1 MLKKTLP
8 LLIVLSLA
16 ACSQSEAPPAP
27 PTEAAKPAEPAPAPA
42 PAPAPVEP
50 VKSPIE
56 QAVAGAWRTPEN
68 VVRDAFRNPVPTLG
82 FFGVEPTEVV
92 LEITPGGGWYTEI
105 LAPLLRDGGRYIAAV
120 VDPAKAANE
129 RAAEYYG
136 NALKSFQ
143 EKLAGNAE
151 VYGKAEVLQ
160 FDPANPVFG
169 APGSVDTVLTF
180 RNVHN
185 WMPSGAAPAYFKGF
199 YDVLRDGGTLGI
211 VEHRAAEGT
220 EPDGRSGYVTE
231 AQVIALAE
239 AAGFKLEEKS
249 EINANPKDT
258 RDHPNGVWSLPPVLR
273 GGDVDRE
280 KFVAIGESDRMTL
293 RFVKPAAS
301 EPAPPAGDAASSEGD
316 AAKAE
321 ASAES

>member
-16 ACSQSEAPPAP
+16 ACSQSEAPPAAAP
-27 PTEAAKPAEPAPAPA
+27 AEAPKAAEPAPAPA
-42 PAPAPVEP
+42 EP
-50 VKSPIE
+50 VKSPVE
-56 QAVAGAWRTPEN
+56 QAVAGTWRSPEN
-68 VVRDAFRNPVPTLG
+68 VARDAFRNPVPTLG
-82 FFGVEPTEVV
+82 FFGVEQTEVV

-105 LAPLLRDGGRYIAAV
+105 LAPLLRDGGSYIAAV

-151 VYGKAEVLQ
+151 VYGKAQVVQ

-199 YDVLRDGGTLGI
+199 YDVLREGGTLGI

-258 RDHPNGVWSLPPVLR
+258 RDHPNGVWSLLPVLR

-293 RFVKPAAS
+293 RFVKPAAQ
-301 EPAPPAGDAASSEGD
+301 PAQPAAEGEAPAEGD
-316 AAKAE
+316 PEGE

>member
-1 MLKKTLP
+1 MFKKTLP
-8 LLIVLSLA
+8 LLIALSLA
-16 ACSQSEAPPAP
+16 ACSSSEAPQ
-27 PTEAAKPAEPAPAPA
+27 TAAPAEPAPAAPVAAPEPA
-42 PAPAPVEP
+42 PTA
-50 VKSPIE
+50 KSPIE
-56 QAVAGAWRTPEN
+56 SAVAGAWRTPEN
-68 VVRDAFRNPVPTLG
+68 VARDGFRHPLETLG
-82 FFGVEPTEVV
+82 FFGVDPGQTV

-105 LAPLLRDGGRYIAAV
+105 LAPLLRDGGRYVAAV

-136 NALKSFQ
+136 NALKGFQ
-143 EKLAGNAE
+143 EKLAGNIE
-151 VYGKAEVLQ
+151 IYGKAQVVQ

-185 WMPSGAAPAYFKGF
+185 WVPSGAAPAYFKGF
-199 YDVLRDGGTLGI
+199 YDVLREGGTLGV

-220 EPDGRSGYVTE
+220 EPDGRSGYITE

-239 AAGFKLEEKS
+239 AAGFKLVEKS

-258 RDHPNGVWSLPPVLR
+258 RDHANGVWSLPPVLR
-273 GGDVDRE
+273 GGDEDRE

-293 RFVKPAAS
+293 RFVKPATGEQS
-301 EPAPPAGDAASSEGD
+301 STAGDGGSFEGD
-316 AAKAE
+316 AEGE

>member
-16 ACSQSEAPPAP
+16 ACSQSEAPPAAAP
-27 PTEAAKPAEPAPAPA
+27 AEAPKAAEPAPAPA
-42 PAPAPVEP
+42 EP
-50 VKSPIE
+50 VKSPVE
-56 QAVAGAWRTPEN
+56 QAVAGTWRSPEN
-68 VVRDAFRNPVPTLG
+68 VARDAFRNPVPTLG
-82 FFGVEPTEVV
+82 FFGVEQTEVV

-105 LAPLLRDGGRYIAAV
+105 LAPLLRDGGSYIAAV

-151 VYGKAEVLQ
+151 VYGKAQVVQ

-199 YDVLRDGGTLGI
+199 YDVLREGGTLGI

-293 RFVKPAAS
+293 RFVKPAAQ
-301 EPAPPAGDAASSEGD
+301 PAQPAAEGEAPAEGD
-316 AAKAE
+316 PEGE

>member
-8 LLIVLSLA
+8 LLTVLSLA
-16 ACSQSEAPPAP
+16 ACSQSEAPTAAAPADAP
-27 PTEAAKPAEPAPAPA
+27 KPAETAPAPA
-42 PAPAPVEP
+42 PAPAEP

-56 QAVAGAWRTPEN
+56 QAVAGAWRSPEN
-68 VVRDAFRNPVPTLG
+68 VARDAFRNPVQTLG
-82 FFGVEPTEVV
+82 FFGVDASQTV

-105 LAPLLRDGGRYIAAV
+105 LAPLLRDGGTYIAAV

-136 NALKSFQ
+136 NALKSYQ

-151 VYGKAEVLQ
+151 VYGKAQVVQ
-160 FDPANPVFG
+160 FDPANPAFG

-199 YDVLRDGGTLGI
+199 HDVLREGGTLGI

-220 EPDGRSGYVTE
+220 EPDGRGGYVTE

-239 AAGFKLEEKS
+239 AAGFQLVEKS

-273 GGDVDRE
+273 GGDEDRE

-293 RFVKPAAS
+293 RFVKPAAPAAEVS
-301 EPAPPAGDAASSEGD
+301 AEPAAGETKTGN
-316 AAKAE
+316 
-321 ASAES
+321 

>member
-16 ACSQSEAPPAP
+16 ACSQSEAPPAAAP
-27 PTEAAKPAEPAPAPA
+27 AEAPKAAEPAPAPA
-42 PAPAPVEP
+42 EP
-50 VKSPIE
+50 VKSPLE

-68 VVRDAFRNPVPTLG
+68 VARDAFRNPAPTLG

-105 LAPLLRDGGRYIAAV
+105 LAPLLRDGGSYIAAV

-151 VYGKAEVLQ
+151 VYGKAQVVQ

-199 YDVLRDGGTLGI
+199 YDVLREGGTLGI

-258 RDHPNGVWSLPPVLR
+258 RDHANGVWSLPPVLR
-273 GGDVDRE
+273 GGDEDRE

-301 EPAPPAGDAASSEGD
+301 DSAPPAGDGDPEGEGGSE
-316 AAKAE
+316 
-321 ASAES
+321 S

>member
-1 MLKKTLP
+1 MFKKTLP
-8 LLIVLSLA
+8 LLILLSLA
-16 ACSQSEAPPAP
+16 ACSQSEAPPQAAAP
-27 PTEAAKPAEPAPAPA
+27 AEAPKPAEPAPAPA
-42 PAPAPVEP
+42 PAPAAPT
-50 VKSPIE
+50 KSPLE
-56 QAVAGAWRTPEN
+56 LAVEGSWRTPEN
-68 VVRDAFRNPVPTLG
+68 VARDAFRNPQPTLG
-82 FFGVEPTEVV
+82 FFGVDPGQVV

-105 LAPLLRDGGRYIAAV
+105 LAPLLRDNGRYLAAV
-120 VDPAKAANE
+120 VDPTKAANE

-136 NALKSFQ
+136 NALKNFQ

-151 VYGKAEVLQ
+151 VYGKAEVVQ

-185 WMPSGAAPAYFKGF
+185 WIPSGAAPAYFKGF
-199 YDVLRDGGTLGI
+199 YEVLRDGGTLGV

-239 AAGFKLEEKS
+239 AAGFKLVEKS

-273 GGDVDRE
+273 GGDEDRE
-280 KFVAIGESDRMTL
+280 KFMAIGESDRMTL
-293 RFVKPAAS
+293 RFVKPAVEEQAPPTGDD
-301 EPAPPAGDAASSEGD
+301 EPAAEGEASSE
-316 AAKAE
+316 
-321 ASAES
+321 S

>member
-16 ACSQSEAPPAP
+16 ACSQSDAPPA
-27 PTEAAKPAEPAPAPA
+27 AAPAEAPKAAEVAPVPAPA
-42 PAPAPVEP
+42 EP

-56 QAVAGAWRTPEN
+56 QAVAGAWRSPEN
-68 VVRDAFRNPVPTLG
+68 IARDGFRHPVQTLG
-82 FFGVEPTEVV
+82 FFGVDAGQVV

-105 LAPLLRDGGRYIAAV
+105 LAPLLRDGGSYIAAV
-120 VDPAKAANE
+120 VDPGKATNE

-136 NALKSFQ
+136 NALKSYQ

-151 VYGKAEVLQ
+151 VYGKAQVVQ
-160 FDPANPVFG
+160 FDPSSPIFG
-169 APGSVDTVLTF
+169 APGSVDIVLTF

-199 YDVLRDGGTLGI
+199 YDVLREGGTLGV

-239 AAGFKLEEKS
+239 AAGFQLVEKS

-273 GGDVDRE
+273 GGDEDRE

-293 RFVKPAAS
+293 RFVKPVS
-301 EPAPPAGDAASSEGD
+301 PAKEATAGGADGTP
-316 AAKAE
+316 KADG
-321 ASAES
+321 

>member
-1 MLKKTLP
+1 MLKKSLP
-8 LLIVLSLA
+8 LLIALSLA
-16 ACSQSEAPPAP
+16 ACSQSEAPQPA
-27 PTEAAKPAEPAPAPA
+27 APAEAPKAAEAVAAPA
-42 PAPAPVEP
+42 EP

-56 QAVAGAWRTPEN
+56 QAVAGAWRSPDN
-68 VVRDAFRNPVPTLG
+68 VARDAFRNPVQTLG
-82 FFGVEPTEVV
+82 FFGVDAGQVV

-105 LAPLLRDGGRYIAAV
+105 LAPLLRDGGRYVAAV

-136 NALKSFQ
+136 NALKNFQ
-143 EKLAGNAE
+143 EKLTGNAE
-151 VYGKAEVLQ
+151 VYGKAAVVQ

-185 WMPSGAAPAYFKGF
+185 WMPSGAAPAYFSGF
-199 YDVLRDGGTLGI
+199 YDVLREGGTLGV

-239 AAGFKLEEKS
+239 AAGFKLVEKS

-258 RDHPNGVWSLPPVLR
+258 RDHANGVWSLPPVLR
-273 GGDVDRE
+273 GGDEDRE

-293 RFVKPAAS
+293 RFVKPAAPAEAAAAGDS
-301 EPAPPAGDAASSEGD
+301 EGEPPAEG
-316 AAKAE
+316 
-321 ASAES
+321 

>member
-1 MLKKTLP
+1 MFKKTLP

-16 ACSQSEAPPAP
+16 ACSQSEAPPAAAP
-27 PTEAAKPAEPAPAPA
+27 AAAPAEAPKPAEPAPAPA
-42 PAPAPVEP
+42 EP

-56 QAVAGAWRTPEN
+56 LAVAGAARSPEN
-68 VVRDAFRNPVPTLG
+68 VARDAFRNPVQTLG
-82 FFGVEPTEVV
+82 FFGVDPSHVV

-105 LAPLLRDGGRYIAAV
+105 LAPLLRDSGRYLAAV

-136 NALKSFQ
+136 TALKNFQ
-143 EKLAGNAE
+143 EKLSGNAE
-151 VYGKAEVLQ
+151 AFGKAAVVQ
-160 FDPANPVFG
+160 FDPAAPVFG

-185 WMPSGAAPAYFKGF
+185 WMPSGAAPLYFKGF
-199 YDVLRDGGTLGI
+199 HDVLREGGTLGI

-239 AAGFKLEEKS
+239 AAGFQLVEKS

-258 RDHPNGVWSLPPVLR
+258 RDHANGVWSLPPVLD
-273 GGDVDRE
+273 GGDEDRE

-293 RFVKPAAS
+293 RFVKPAAPAEEAAADAGES
-301 EPAPPAGDAASSEGD
+301 EPPAKG
-316 AAKAE
+316 
-321 ASAES
+321 